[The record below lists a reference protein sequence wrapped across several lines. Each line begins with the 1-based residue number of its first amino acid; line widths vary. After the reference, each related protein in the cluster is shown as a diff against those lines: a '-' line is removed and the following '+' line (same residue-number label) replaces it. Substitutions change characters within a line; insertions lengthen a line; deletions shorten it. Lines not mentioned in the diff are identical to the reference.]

1 MQERTRKIVFWS
13 SIIIVILGIIFFLC
27 YFIKQYNDK
36 EYYENLRHEVSEEEN
51 ITEES
56 EIKETETEESE
67 PVVIPIDFE
76 TLWQKNPDI
85 YAWISIPGMEIEYP
99 ILQHATD
106 DGYYLNHTVD
116 NKSGLPGSIYTE
128 ATYNGKDFS
137 DRNTVI
143 YGHNMKNGTMFGLL
157 DKYKDP
163 TYMKEHDTIV
173 IYTPEHIY
181 TYKVFAAITYD
192 NRHLMYSFDFD
203 KEAGMQE
210 FLDSIGKVNNLNTYI
225 DETVEVTSSDKIITL
240 STCNGN
246 KKQRFLVEAVLI
258 DEQ

>member
-13 SIIIVILGIIFFLC
+13 SIVIVILGLIFLLG
-27 YFIKQYNDK
+27 YFIKQNNSKK
-36 EYYENLRHEVSEEEN
+36 EYENLRHEVSENES
-51 ITEES
+51 ITEETGT
-56 EIKETETEESE
+56 EETEESV

-76 TLWQKNPDI
+76 TLWETNPDI
-85 YAWISIPGMEIEYP
+85 YAWITIEGTDIEYP
-99 ILQHATD
+99 ILQHPTD
-106 DGYYLNHTVD
+106 DGYYLDHTVD
-116 NKSGLPGSIYTE
+116 KVSGLPGSIYTE
-128 ATYNGKDFS
+128 AAYNAKDFS
-137 DRNTVI
+137 DRNTLI
-143 YGHNMKNGTMFGLL
+143 YGHNMKNGTMFGQL

-163 TYMKEHDTIV
+163 SYMKEHNTIV

-181 TYKVFAAITYD
+181 KYKVFAAITYD
-192 NRHLMYSFDFD
+192 NRHIMYSFDF
-203 KEAGMQE
+203 KQETGMQE
-210 FLDSIGKVNNLNTYI
+210 FLDSIRKVNNLNTYI

>member
-1 MQERTRKIVFWS
+1 MQEKTRKIVFWS
-13 SIIIVILGIIFFLC
+13 SIVIVILGLIFLLG
-27 YFIKQYNDK
+27 YFIKQNNNK
-36 EYYENLRHEVSEEEN
+36 EYYENLRQEVSEKEN
-51 ITEES
+51 IT
-56 EIKETETEESE
+56 KETETEETEESV

-76 TLWQKNPDI
+76 TLWEKNPDI
-85 YAWISIPGMEIEYP
+85 YAWISIEGTEIEYP
-99 ILQHATD
+99 ILQHPTD
-106 DGYYLNHTVD
+106 DGYYLDHTVD
-116 NKSGLPGSIYTE
+116 KKSGLPGSIYTE
-128 ATYNGKDFS
+128 ATYNGTDFS
-137 DRNTVI
+137 DRNTLI

-192 NRHLMYSFDFD
+192 NRHIMYSFDFD
-203 KEAGMQE
+203 QEAGMQA
-210 FLDSIGKVNNLNTYI
+210 FLDSIRKVNNLNTYI

>member
-1 MQERTRKIVFWS
+1 MQERTRKIVFYS
-13 SIIIVILGIIFFLC
+13 SIVIVILGILFLLG
-27 YFIKQYNDK
+27 YFIKQNNSK
-36 EYYENLRHEVSEEEN
+36 EDYENLRQEVSEKEN
-51 ITEES
+51 ITEET
-56 EIKETETEESE
+56 ETEGTEESE

-99 ILQHATD
+99 ILQHPTD
-106 DGYYLNHTVD
+106 EEYYLNHTID
-116 NKSGLPGSIYTE
+116 HKSGLPGSIYTE
-128 ATYNGKDFS
+128 AIYNGKDFS

-157 DKYKDP
+157 DKYKNP
-163 TYMKEHDTIV
+163 TFMKEHDTIV

-192 NRHLMYSFDFD
+192 NRHLMYSFDF
-203 KEAGMQE
+203 KQEAGMQA
-210 FLDSIGKVNNLNTYI
+210 FLDSIRKVNNLNTYI